1 MEQKECWKDFRK
13 LVKNRPEYRQ
23 WLHCKDPEEK
33 ALRLELL
40 RLLVR
45 FDSRADE
52 AKKLPM
58 PTEMTDVY
66 LTRASLHVDQNMAF
80 YHFVETLFE
89 NFIRN
94 KEDGNM
100 NVLFSFLDMYIMLL
114 EREIEWAQNRN
125 PAG

>member
-1 MEQKECWKDFRK
+1 MEQKEYWKDFRK

-33 ALRLELL
+33 ALRSELL

-66 LTRASLHVDQNMAF
+66 LTAPLCMSIKTWLSIILWRPSLK
-80 YHFVETLFE
+80 TL
-89 NFIRN
+89 
-94 KEDGNM
+94 
-100 NVLFSFLDMYIMLL
+100 
-114 EREIEWAQNRN
+114 
-125 PAG
+125 

>member
-1 MEQKECWKDFRK
+1 MEQKEYWRDFQR
-13 LVKNRPEYRQ
+13 LVSNQPDYRP

-33 ALRLELL
+33 ALRSELL
-40 RLLVR
+40 RLLAR

-80 YHFVETLFE
+80 YHFVEALFE

-94 KEDGNM
+94 KENENI

-114 EREIEWAQNRN
+114 EREIEWAKK
-125 PAG
+125 